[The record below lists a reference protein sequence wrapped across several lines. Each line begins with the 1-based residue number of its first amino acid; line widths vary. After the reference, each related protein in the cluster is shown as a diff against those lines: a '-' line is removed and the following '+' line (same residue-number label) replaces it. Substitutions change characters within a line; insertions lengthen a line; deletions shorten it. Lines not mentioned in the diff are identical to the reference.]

1 MLQLLIDPWIFP
13 LQRIHCDCHQAA
25 PEASNKGLKAK
36 DLDCLL
42 STENYGLLFI
52 WHVEF
57 QNTATSSLPC
67 HSSKSD
73 CLGSLGRR
81 IYISLPLNKES
92 SLVRHKQ
99 IMRTCNTHQWCQQSW
114 ESPQEGL
121 YFPWF
126 PTITLES
133 LYQSLHRKNGCSF
146 SSALEVSCRQT
157 VQPYPLS
164 V

>member
-67 HSSKSD
+67 RSSKSD

-114 ESPQEGL
+114 ESPQE
-121 YFPWF
+121 
-126 PTITLES
+126 ERS
-133 LYQSLHRKNGCSF
+133 LFSMIPYNHIGVPVSVTAQEDWLFVLISLGSF
-146 SSALEVSCRQT
+146 L
-157 VQPYPLS
+157 
-164 V
+164 